1 MNEDSVLRKQL
12 VDLLR
17 GGNAH
22 VDFEKAIAGLPAKLR
37 GARVP
42 SLPYSAWGL
51 LEHLRLAQWD
61 ILEFVRNPKHVS
73 PKWPEGYWPKD
84 DAPADSAAWNASVA
98 AFRRDL
104 NALQALVKNPATNL
118 SAAIPHGDGQTILR
132 EALLAADHNAYH
144 LGEMVA
150 LRRLLGAWDAK

>member
-37 GARVP
+37 GARVA

-84 DAPADSAAWNASVA
+84 DAPADSAAWDASVA
-98 AFRRDL
+98 AFRHDL

-118 SAAIPHGDGQTILR
+118 SAPIPHGDGQTILR

>member
-1 MNEDSVLRKQL
+1 MNENTALRKHL
-12 VDLLR
+12 VELLR
-17 GGNAH
+17 GGHAH
-22 VDFEKAIAGLPAKLR
+22 VDFEKAIAGLPPKLR

-42 SLPYSAWGL
+42 KLPYSPWGL
-51 LEHLRLAQWD
+51 LEHLRIAQRD
-61 ILEFVRNPKHVS
+61 ILEFIRNPKHIS

-84 DAPADSAAWNASVA
+84 DAPSDSGAWNASVA

-104 NALQALVKNPATNL
+104 KELEGLAKNPASDL
-118 SAAIPHGDGQTILR
+118 FAAIPHGDGQTILR
-132 EALLAADHNAYH
+132 EVLLAADHNAYH

>member
-1 MNEDSVLRKQL
+1 MNENTALRKHL
-12 VDLLR
+12 VELLR
-17 GGNAH
+17 GGHAH

-37 GARVP
+37 GARVLK
-42 SLPYSAWGL
+42 LPYSAWGL
-51 LEHLRLAQWD
+51 LEHLRIAQWD
-61 ILEFVRNPKHVS
+61 ILEFIRNPKHIS

-84 DAPADSAAWNASVA
+84 HAPSDSAAWNASVA

-104 NALQALVKNPATNL
+104 KELEGLAKNPANDL
-118 SAAIPHGDGQTILR
+118 FAAIPHGDGQTILR
-132 EALLAADHNAYH
+132 EVLLAADHNAYH

>member
-84 DAPADSAAWNASVA
+84 DAPADSAAWDASVA

>member
-1 MNEDSVLRKQL
+1 MNEDAVLRKHL

-22 VDFEKAIAGLPAKLR
+22 VDFEKAIAGLPAQLR

-51 LEHLRLAQWD
+51 LEHLRIAQWD

-73 PKWPEGYWPKD
+73 PNWPEGYWPKD
-84 DAPADSAAWNASVA
+84 DAPADSSAWDASVE